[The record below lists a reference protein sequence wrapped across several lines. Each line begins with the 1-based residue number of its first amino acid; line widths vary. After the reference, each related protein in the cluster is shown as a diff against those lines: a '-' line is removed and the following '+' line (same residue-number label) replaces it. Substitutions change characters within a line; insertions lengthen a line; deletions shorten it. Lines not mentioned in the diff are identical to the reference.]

1 MNEEMHRSTN
11 PDFQLDIMDLHTE
24 IGKQTSTYAYY
35 SDQLV
40 EAKADRER
48 LLNRLDLRESQI
60 ELEIRKDAEDSGQ
73 KLTETRIQSLIKVR
87 DEIVDLKEKIVEANR
102 AVGGLATAMSGPAM
116 AVAIGYAL
124 QAPPLV
130 LFSLITVGFASNALG
145 GAGGPLAVLFVA
157 IISAEVGKA
166 VSKETKIDILV
177 TPLVTIGVGIALSA
191 WWAPAPAGAVRT
203 ACLR

>member
-11 PDFQLDIMDLHTE
+11 PDFQLDIMDLQTE

-73 KLTETRIQSLIKVR
+73 KLTETRIQSMIKVR
-87 DEIVDLKEKIVEANR
+87 DEIVDLKEQIVQANKDVGILSTAVEAMEHKKAMISN
-102 AVGGLATAMSGPAM
+102 AVSM
-116 AVAIGYAL
+116 AVTNTCGL
-124 QAPPLV
+124 KVVQRD
-130 LFSLITVGFASNALG
+130 ASTIEDERNTETLLKRLNADQQS
-145 GAGGPLAVLFVA
+145 P
-157 IISAEVGKA
+157 EVM
-166 VSKETKIDILV
+166 
-177 TPLVTIGVGIALSA
+177 
-191 WWAPAPAGAVRT
+191 
-203 ACLR
+203 

>member
-11 PDFQLDIMDLHTE
+11 PDFQLDIMDLQTE

-102 AVGGLATAMSGPAM
+102 AVGVLATAVEAMEHKKAMISNAVSM
-116 AVAIGYAL
+116 AVTNTCGL
-124 QAPPLV
+124 KVVQRD
-130 LFSLITVGFASNALG
+130 ASTIENERNTETLLKRLNADQQS
-145 GAGGPLAVLFVA
+145 P
-157 IISAEVGKA
+157 EVM
-166 VSKETKIDILV
+166 
-177 TPLVTIGVGIALSA
+177 
-191 WWAPAPAGAVRT
+191 
-203 ACLR
+203 

>member
-11 PDFQLDIMDLHTE
+11 PDFQLDIMDLQTE

-87 DEIVDLKEKIVEANR
+87 DEIVDLKEKIVQANKV
-102 AVGGLATAMSGPAM
+102 VGILATAVEAMEHKKAMISNAVSM
-116 AVAIGYAL
+116 AVTNTCGL
-124 QAPPLV
+124 KVVQRD
-130 LFSLITVGFASNALG
+130 ASTIENERNTETLLKRLNADQQS
-145 GAGGPLAVLFVA
+145 P
-157 IISAEVGKA
+157 EVM
-166 VSKETKIDILV
+166 
-177 TPLVTIGVGIALSA
+177 
-191 WWAPAPAGAVRT
+191 
-203 ACLR
+203 

>member
-60 ELEIRKDAEDSGQ
+60 ELEIREQAEASGQ

-87 DEIVDLKEKIVEANR
+87 DEIVDLKEKIVQANK
-102 AVGGLATAMSGPAM
+102 AVGILATAVEAMEHKKAMISNAVSM
-116 AVAIGYAL
+116 AVTNTCGLKIV
-124 QAPPLV
+124 QRD
-130 LFSLITVGFASNALG
+130 ASTIENERNTETLLKRLNADQQS
-145 GAGGPLAVLFVA
+145 P
-157 IISAEVGKA
+157 EVM
-166 VSKETKIDILV
+166 
-177 TPLVTIGVGIALSA
+177 
-191 WWAPAPAGAVRT
+191 
-203 ACLR
+203 

>member
-11 PDFQLDIMDLHTE
+11 PDFQLDIMDLQTE

-87 DEIVDLKEKIVEANR
+87 DEIVELKEQIVQANK
-102 AVGGLATAMSGPAM
+102 AVGILATAVEAMEHKKAMISNAVSM
-116 AVAIGYAL
+116 AVTNTCGL
-124 QAPPLV
+124 KVVQRD
-130 LFSLITVGFASNALG
+130 ASTIENERNTETLLKRLNADQQS
-145 GAGGPLAVLFVA
+145 P
-157 IISAEVGKA
+157 EVM
-166 VSKETKIDILV
+166 
-177 TPLVTIGVGIALSA
+177 
-191 WWAPAPAGAVRT
+191 
-203 ACLR
+203 

>member
-11 PDFQLDIMDLHTE
+11 PDFQLDMMDLQTE

-60 ELEIRKDAEDSGQ
+60 ELEIREQAEASGQ

-87 DEIVDLKEKIVEANR
+87 DEIVDLKEKIVQANK
-102 AVGGLATAMSGPAM
+102 AVGILATAVEAMEHKKAMISNAVSM
-116 AVAIGYAL
+116 AVTNTCGLKVVQRDASAIENERNTETLLKRLNAD
-124 QAPPLV
+124 QQ
-130 LFSLITVGFASNALG
+130 SL
-145 GAGGPLAVLFVA
+145 
-157 IISAEVGKA
+157 EVM
-166 VSKETKIDILV
+166 
-177 TPLVTIGVGIALSA
+177 
-191 WWAPAPAGAVRT
+191 
-203 ACLR
+203 

>member
-11 PDFQLDIMDLHTE
+11 PDFQLDIMDLQTE

-60 ELEIRKDAEDSGQ
+60 ELEIREDAEKSGQ

-87 DEIVDLKEKIVEANR
+87 DEIVDLKEKIVQANK
-102 AVGGLATAMSGPAM
+102 AVGILATAVEAMEHKKAMISNAVSM
-116 AVAIGYAL
+116 AVTNTCGL
-124 QAPPLV
+124 KVVQRD
-130 LFSLITVGFASNALG
+130 ASTIENERNTETLLKRVNADQQS
-145 GAGGPLAVLFVA
+145 P
-157 IISAEVGKA
+157 EVM
-166 VSKETKIDILV
+166 
-177 TPLVTIGVGIALSA
+177 
-191 WWAPAPAGAVRT
+191 
-203 ACLR
+203 

>member
-11 PDFQLDIMDLHTE
+11 PDFQLDIMDLQTE

-60 ELEIRKDAEDSGQ
+60 ELEIREDAEKSGQ

-102 AVGGLATAMSGPAM
+102 AVGILATAVEAMEHKKAMISNAVSM
-116 AVAIGYAL
+116 AVTNTCGL
-124 QAPPLV
+124 KVVQRD
-130 LFSLITVGFASNALG
+130 ASTIENERNTETLLKRLNADQQS
-145 GAGGPLAVLFVA
+145 P
-157 IISAEVGKA
+157 EVM
-166 VSKETKIDILV
+166 
-177 TPLVTIGVGIALSA
+177 
-191 WWAPAPAGAVRT
+191 
-203 ACLR
+203 

>member
-11 PDFQLDIMDLHTE
+11 PDFQLDIMDLQTE

-73 KLTETRIQSLIKVR
+73 KLTETRIQSLINVR
-87 DEIVDLKEKIVEANR
+87 DEIVDLKEQIVQANKAVGILSTAVEAMEHKKAMISN
-102 AVGGLATAMSGPAM
+102 AVSM
-116 AVAIGYAL
+116 AVTNTCGL
-124 QAPPLV
+124 KVVQRD
-130 LFSLITVGFASNALG
+130 ASTIENERNTETLLKRLNADQQS
-145 GAGGPLAVLFVA
+145 P
-157 IISAEVGKA
+157 EVM
-166 VSKETKIDILV
+166 
-177 TPLVTIGVGIALSA
+177 
-191 WWAPAPAGAVRT
+191 
-203 ACLR
+203 

>member
-1 MNEEMHRSTN
+1 MNEEMHRSTD
-11 PDFQLDIMDLHTE
+11 PDFQLDIMDLQTE

-102 AVGGLATAMSGPAM
+102 AVGVLATAVEAMEHKKAMISNAVSM
-116 AVAIGYAL
+116 AVTNTCGL
-124 QAPPLV
+124 KVVQRD
-130 LFSLITVGFASNALG
+130 ASTIENERNTETLLKRLNADQQS
-145 GAGGPLAVLFVA
+145 P
-157 IISAEVGKA
+157 EVM
-166 VSKETKIDILV
+166 
-177 TPLVTIGVGIALSA
+177 
-191 WWAPAPAGAVRT
+191 
-203 ACLR
+203 

>member
-11 PDFQLDIMDLHTE
+11 PDFQLDIMDLQTE

-60 ELEIRKDAEDSGQ
+60 ELEIREEAEKSGQ

-87 DEIVDLKEKIVEANR
+87 DEIVDLKEKIVQANK
-102 AVGGLATAMSGPAM
+102 AVGILATAVEAMEHKKAMISNAVSM
-116 AVAIGYAL
+116 AVTNTCGLKIV
-124 QAPPLV
+124 QRD
-130 LFSLITVGFASNALG
+130 ASTIENERNTETLLKRLNADQQS
-145 GAGGPLAVLFVA
+145 P
-157 IISAEVGKA
+157 EVM
-166 VSKETKIDILV
+166 
-177 TPLVTIGVGIALSA
+177 
-191 WWAPAPAGAVRT
+191 
-203 ACLR
+203 

>member
-11 PDFQLDIMDLHTE
+11 PDFQLDIMDLQTE

-60 ELEIRKDAEDSGQ
+60 ELEIREQAEASGQ

-87 DEIVDLKEKIVEANR
+87 DEIVDLKEQIVQANK
-102 AVGGLATAMSGPAM
+102 AVGILATAVEAMEHKKAMISNAVSM
-116 AVAIGYAL
+116 AVTNTCGLKIV
-124 QAPPLV
+124 QRD
-130 LFSLITVGFASNALG
+130 ASTIENERNTETLLKRLNADQQS
-145 GAGGPLAVLFVA
+145 P
-157 IISAEVGKA
+157 EVM
-166 VSKETKIDILV
+166 
-177 TPLVTIGVGIALSA
+177 
-191 WWAPAPAGAVRT
+191 
-203 ACLR
+203 

>member
-11 PDFQLDIMDLHTE
+11 PDFQLDIMDLQTE

-60 ELEIRKDAEDSGQ
+60 ELEIREDAEKSGQ

-87 DEIVDLKEKIVEANR
+87 DEIVDLKEKIVQANK
-102 AVGGLATAMSGPAM
+102 AVGILATAVEAMEHKKAMISNAVSM
-116 AVAIGYAL
+116 AVTNTCGL
-124 QAPPLV
+124 KVVQRD
-130 LFSLITVGFASNALG
+130 ASTIENERNTETLLKRLNADQQS
-145 GAGGPLAVLFVA
+145 P
-157 IISAEVGKA
+157 EVM
-166 VSKETKIDILV
+166 
-177 TPLVTIGVGIALSA
+177 
-191 WWAPAPAGAVRT
+191 
-203 ACLR
+203 

>member
-11 PDFQLDIMDLHTE
+11 PDFQLDIMDLQTE

-60 ELEIRKDAEDSGQ
+60 ELEIREDAEKSGQ

-87 DEIVDLKEKIVEANR
+87 DEIVDLKEKIVQANK
-102 AVGGLATAMSGPAM
+102 AVGILATAVEAMEHKKAMISNAVSM
-116 AVAIGYAL
+116 AVTNTCGLKVVQRDASTIENERNTETLLKRLNAD
-124 QAPPLV
+124 QQ
-130 LFSLITVGFASNALG
+130 SL
-145 GAGGPLAVLFVA
+145 
-157 IISAEVGKA
+157 EVM
-166 VSKETKIDILV
+166 
-177 TPLVTIGVGIALSA
+177 
-191 WWAPAPAGAVRT
+191 
-203 ACLR
+203 

>member
-11 PDFQLDIMDLHTE
+11 PDFQLDIMDLQTE

-102 AVGGLATAMSGPAM
+102 AVGVLATAVEAMEHKKAMISNAVSM
-116 AVAIGYAL
+116 AVTNTCGLKIV
-124 QAPPLV
+124 QRD
-130 LFSLITVGFASNALG
+130 ASTIENERNTETLLKRLNADQQS
-145 GAGGPLAVLFVA
+145 P
-157 IISAEVGKA
+157 EVM
-166 VSKETKIDILV
+166 
-177 TPLVTIGVGIALSA
+177 
-191 WWAPAPAGAVRT
+191 
-203 ACLR
+203 

>member
-11 PDFQLDIMDLHTE
+11 PDFQLDIMDLQTE

-60 ELEIRKDAEDSGQ
+60 ELEIREDAEKSGQ

-87 DEIVDLKEKIVEANR
+87 DEIVDLKEKIVQANK
-102 AVGGLATAMSGPAM
+102 AVGILATAVEAMEHKKAMISNAVSM
-116 AVAIGYAL
+116 AVTNTCGLKIV
-124 QAPPLV
+124 QRD
-130 LFSLITVGFASNALG
+130 ASTIENERNTETLLKRLNADQQS
-145 GAGGPLAVLFVA
+145 P
-157 IISAEVGKA
+157 EVM
-166 VSKETKIDILV
+166 
-177 TPLVTIGVGIALSA
+177 
-191 WWAPAPAGAVRT
+191 
-203 ACLR
+203 

>member
-11 PDFQLDIMDLHTE
+11 PDFQLDIMDLQTE

-60 ELEIRKDAEDSGQ
+60 ELEIREEAEKSGQ

-87 DEIVDLKEKIVEANR
+87 DEIVDLKEQIVQANK
-102 AVGGLATAMSGPAM
+102 AVGILATAVEAMEHKKAMISNAVSM
-116 AVAIGYAL
+116 AVTNTCGL
-124 QAPPLV
+124 KVVQRD
-130 LFSLITVGFASNALG
+130 ASTIENERNTETLLKRLNADQQS
-145 GAGGPLAVLFVA
+145 P
-157 IISAEVGKA
+157 EVM
-166 VSKETKIDILV
+166 
-177 TPLVTIGVGIALSA
+177 
-191 WWAPAPAGAVRT
+191 
-203 ACLR
+203 

>member
-11 PDFQLDIMDLHTE
+11 PDFQLDIMDLQTE

-60 ELEIRKDAEDSGQ
+60 ELEIREQAEASGQ

-87 DEIVDLKEKIVEANR
+87 DEIVDLKEKIVQANK
-102 AVGGLATAMSGPAM
+102 AVGILSTAVEAMEHKKAMISNAVSM
-116 AVAIGYAL
+116 AVTNTCGL
-124 QAPPLV
+124 KVVQRD
-130 LFSLITVGFASNALG
+130 ASTIENERNTETLLKRLNADQQS
-145 GAGGPLAVLFVA
+145 P
-157 IISAEVGKA
+157 EVM
-166 VSKETKIDILV
+166 
-177 TPLVTIGVGIALSA
+177 
-191 WWAPAPAGAVRT
+191 
-203 ACLR
+203 

>member
-60 ELEIRKDAEDSGQ
+60 ELEIREKAEASGQ

-87 DEIVDLKEKIVEANR
+87 DEIVDLKEQIVQANK
-102 AVGGLATAMSGPAM
+102 AVGILATAVEAMEHKKAMISNAVSM
-116 AVAIGYAL
+116 AVTNTCGLKIV
-124 QAPPLV
+124 QRD
-130 LFSLITVGFASNALG
+130 ASTIENERNTETLLKRLNADQQS
-145 GAGGPLAVLFVA
+145 P
-157 IISAEVGKA
+157 EVM
-166 VSKETKIDILV
+166 
-177 TPLVTIGVGIALSA
+177 
-191 WWAPAPAGAVRT
+191 
-203 ACLR
+203 

>member
-11 PDFQLDIMDLHTE
+11 PDFQLDIMDLQTE

-60 ELEIRKDAEDSGQ
+60 ELEIREDAEKSGQ

-87 DEIVDLKEKIVEANR
+87 DEIVDLKEKIVQANK
-102 AVGGLATAMSGPAM
+102 AVGILSTAVEAMEHKKAMISNAVSM
-116 AVAIGYAL
+116 AVTNTCGL
-124 QAPPLV
+124 KVVQRD
-130 LFSLITVGFASNALG
+130 ASTIENERNTETLLKRLNADQQS
-145 GAGGPLAVLFVA
+145 P
-157 IISAEVGKA
+157 EVM
-166 VSKETKIDILV
+166 
-177 TPLVTIGVGIALSA
+177 
-191 WWAPAPAGAVRT
+191 
-203 ACLR
+203 

>member
-11 PDFQLDIMDLHTE
+11 PDFQLDIMDLQTE

-60 ELEIRKDAEDSGQ
+60 ELEIREQAEASGQ

-87 DEIVDLKEKIVEANR
+87 DEIVDLKEKIVQANK
-102 AVGGLATAMSGPAM
+102 AVGILATAVEAMEHKKAMISNAVSM
-116 AVAIGYAL
+116 AVTNTCGL
-124 QAPPLV
+124 KVVQRD
-130 LFSLITVGFASNALG
+130 ASTIEN
-145 GAGGPLAVLFVA
+145 
-157 IISAEVGKA
+157 ERNT
-166 VSKETKIDILV
+166 ETLLKR
-177 TPLVTIGVGIALSA
+177 LSA
-191 WWAPAPAGAVRT
+191 DQQSPEVM
-203 ACLR
+203 

>member
-11 PDFQLDIMDLHTE
+11 PDFQLDIMDLQTE

-60 ELEIRKDAEDSGQ
+60 ELEIREDAEKSGQ

-87 DEIVDLKEKIVEANR
+87 DEIVDLKEKIVQANKV
-102 AVGGLATAMSGPAM
+102 VGILATAVEAMEHKKAMISNAVSM
-116 AVAIGYAL
+116 AVTNTCGL
-124 QAPPLV
+124 KVVQRD
-130 LFSLITVGFASNALG
+130 ASTIEN
-145 GAGGPLAVLFVA
+145 
-157 IISAEVGKA
+157 ERNT
-166 VSKETKIDILV
+166 ETLLKR
-177 TPLVTIGVGIALSA
+177 LSA
-191 WWAPAPAGAVRT
+191 DQQSPEVM
-203 ACLR
+203 

>member
-24 IGKQTSTYAYY
+24 VGKQTSTYAYY

-60 ELEIRKDAEDSGQ
+60 ELEIREQAEASGQ

-87 DEIVDLKEKIVEANR
+87 DEIVDLKEKIVQANK
-102 AVGGLATAMSGPAM
+102 AVGILATAVEAM
-116 AVAIGYAL
+116 EHKKAMI
-124 QAPPLV
+124 
-130 LFSLITVGFASNALG
+130 SNA
-145 GAGGPLAVLFVA
+145 VSMA
-157 IISAEVGKA
+157 ITNTCGLKIVQRDASTIENERNTETLLKRLNADQQSPEVM
-166 VSKETKIDILV
+166 
-177 TPLVTIGVGIALSA
+177 
-191 WWAPAPAGAVRT
+191 
-203 ACLR
+203 

>member
-11 PDFQLDIMDLHTE
+11 PDFQLDIMDLQTE

-60 ELEIRKDAEDSGQ
+60 ELEIREDAEKSGQ

-87 DEIVDLKEKIVEANR
+87 DEIVDLKEKIVQANK
-102 AVGGLATAMSGPAM
+102 AVGILATAVEAMEHKKAMISNAVSM
-116 AVAIGYAL
+116 AVTNTCGLKVVQRDASAIENERNTETLLKRLDAD
-124 QAPPLV
+124 QQ
-130 LFSLITVGFASNALG
+130 SS
-145 GAGGPLAVLFVA
+145 
-157 IISAEVGKA
+157 EVM
-166 VSKETKIDILV
+166 
-177 TPLVTIGVGIALSA
+177 
-191 WWAPAPAGAVRT
+191 
-203 ACLR
+203 

>member
-11 PDFQLDIMDLHTE
+11 PDFQLDIMDLQTE

-60 ELEIRKDAEDSGQ
+60 ELEIREDAEKSGQ

-87 DEIVDLKEKIVEANR
+87 DEIVDLKETIVQANKV
-102 AVGGLATAMSGPAM
+102 VGILATAVEAMEHKKAMISNAVSM
-116 AVAIGYAL
+116 AVTNTCGL
-124 QAPPLV
+124 KVVQRD
-130 LFSLITVGFASNALG
+130 ASTIENERNTETLLKRLNADQQS
-145 GAGGPLAVLFVA
+145 P
-157 IISAEVGKA
+157 EVM
-166 VSKETKIDILV
+166 
-177 TPLVTIGVGIALSA
+177 
-191 WWAPAPAGAVRT
+191 
-203 ACLR
+203 

>member
-11 PDFQLDIMDLHTE
+11 PDFQLDIMDLQTE

-87 DEIVDLKEKIVEANR
+87 DEIVDLKEQIVQANKAVGILSTAVEAMEHKKAMISN
-102 AVGGLATAMSGPAM
+102 AVSM
-116 AVAIGYAL
+116 AVTNTCGL
-124 QAPPLV
+124 KVVQRD
-130 LFSLITVGFASNALG
+130 ASTIENERNTETLLKRLNADQQS
-145 GAGGPLAVLFVA
+145 P
-157 IISAEVGKA
+157 EVM
-166 VSKETKIDILV
+166 
-177 TPLVTIGVGIALSA
+177 
-191 WWAPAPAGAVRT
+191 
-203 ACLR
+203 

>member
-11 PDFQLDIMDLHTE
+11 PDFQLDMMDLQTE

-60 ELEIRKDAEDSGQ
+60 ELEIREDAEKSGQ

-87 DEIVDLKEKIVEANR
+87 DEIVDLKEKIVQANKV
-102 AVGGLATAMSGPAM
+102 VGILATAVEAMEHKKAMISNAVSM
-116 AVAIGYAL
+116 AVTNTCGL
-124 QAPPLV
+124 KVVQRD
-130 LFSLITVGFASNALG
+130 ASTIEN
-145 GAGGPLAVLFVA
+145 
-157 IISAEVGKA
+157 ERNT
-166 VSKETKIDILV
+166 ETLLKR
-177 TPLVTIGVGIALSA
+177 LSA
-191 WWAPAPAGAVRT
+191 DQQSPEVM
-203 ACLR
+203 

>member
-11 PDFQLDIMDLHTE
+11 PDFQLDIMDLQTE

-60 ELEIRKDAEDSGQ
+60 ELEIREDAEKSGQ

-87 DEIVDLKEKIVEANR
+87 DEIVDLKEKIVQANKV
-102 AVGGLATAMSGPAM
+102 VGVLATAVEAMEHKKAMISNAVSM
-116 AVAIGYAL
+116 AVTNTCGL
-124 QAPPLV
+124 KVVQRD
-130 LFSLITVGFASNALG
+130 ASTIENERNTETLLKRLNADQQS
-145 GAGGPLAVLFVA
+145 P
-157 IISAEVGKA
+157 EVM
-166 VSKETKIDILV
+166 
-177 TPLVTIGVGIALSA
+177 
-191 WWAPAPAGAVRT
+191 
-203 ACLR
+203 

>member
-11 PDFQLDIMDLHTE
+11 PDFQLDIMDLQTE

-60 ELEIRKDAEDSGQ
+60 ELEIREQAEASGQ

-87 DEIVDLKEKIVEANR
+87 DEIVDLKEKIVQANR
-102 AVGGLATAMSGPAM
+102 AVGVLATAVEAMEHKKAMISNAVSM
-116 AVAIGYAL
+116 AVTNTCGL
-124 QAPPLV
+124 KVVQRD
-130 LFSLITVGFASNALG
+130 ASTIENERNTETLLKRLNADQQS
-145 GAGGPLAVLFVA
+145 P
-157 IISAEVGKA
+157 EVM
-166 VSKETKIDILV
+166 
-177 TPLVTIGVGIALSA
+177 
-191 WWAPAPAGAVRT
+191 
-203 ACLR
+203 

>member
-11 PDFQLDIMDLHTE
+11 PDFQLDIMDLQTE

-60 ELEIRKDAEDSGQ
+60 ELEIREDAEKSGQ

-87 DEIVDLKEKIVEANR
+87 DEIVDLKEKIVQANKV
-102 AVGGLATAMSGPAM
+102 VGILATAVEAMEHKKAMISNAVSM
-116 AVAIGYAL
+116 AVTNTCGL
-124 QAPPLV
+124 KVVQRD
-130 LFSLITVGFASNALG
+130 ASTIENERNTETLLKRLNADQQS
-145 GAGGPLAVLFVA
+145 P
-157 IISAEVGKA
+157 EVM
-166 VSKETKIDILV
+166 
-177 TPLVTIGVGIALSA
+177 
-191 WWAPAPAGAVRT
+191 
-203 ACLR
+203 

>member
-11 PDFQLDIMDLHTE
+11 PDFQLDIMDLQTE

-60 ELEIRKDAEDSGQ
+60 ELEIREQAEASGQ

-87 DEIVDLKEKIVEANR
+87 DEIVDLKEKIVQANK
-102 AVGGLATAMSGPAM
+102 AVGILATAVEAMEHKKAMISNAVSM
-116 AVAIGYAL
+116 AVTNTCGLKIV
-124 QAPPLV
+124 QRD
-130 LFSLITVGFASNALG
+130 ASTIENERNTETLLKRLNADQQS
-145 GAGGPLAVLFVA
+145 P
-157 IISAEVGKA
+157 EVM
-166 VSKETKIDILV
+166 
-177 TPLVTIGVGIALSA
+177 
-191 WWAPAPAGAVRT
+191 
-203 ACLR
+203 

>member
-11 PDFQLDIMDLHTE
+11 PDFQLDIMDLQTE

-60 ELEIRKDAEDSGQ
+60 ELEIREDAEKSGQ

-87 DEIVDLKEKIVEANR
+87 DEIVDLKEKIVQANK
-102 AVGGLATAMSGPAM
+102 AVGILATAVEAMEHKKAMISNAVSM
-116 AVAIGYAL
+116 AVTNTCGLKVVQRDASAIENERNTETL
-124 QAPPLV
+124 LKR
-130 LFSLITVGFASNALG
+130 LNADQQS
-145 GAGGPLAVLFVA
+145 P
-157 IISAEVGKA
+157 EVM
-166 VSKETKIDILV
+166 
-177 TPLVTIGVGIALSA
+177 
-191 WWAPAPAGAVRT
+191 
-203 ACLR
+203 

>member
-11 PDFQLDIMDLHTE
+11 PDFQLDIMDLQTE

-87 DEIVDLKEKIVEANR
+87 DEIVDLKEKIVQANK
-102 AVGGLATAMSGPAM
+102 AVGILATAVEAMEHKKAMISNAVSM
-116 AVAIGYAL
+116 AVTNTCGLKIV
-124 QAPPLV
+124 QRD
-130 LFSLITVGFASNALG
+130 ASTIENERNTETLLKRLNADQQS
-145 GAGGPLAVLFVA
+145 P
-157 IISAEVGKA
+157 EVM
-166 VSKETKIDILV
+166 
-177 TPLVTIGVGIALSA
+177 
-191 WWAPAPAGAVRT
+191 
-203 ACLR
+203 